1 MNSLIASYGD
11 SDSPSPIIQSGSTE
25 STNQEEQTLN
35 KEQSSSNIHDEK
47 KLEEN
52 IQLKDN
58 HIEEKINEEID
69 LSNIPPSPKGE
80 CDPNLQA
87 KIALFIQ
94 KHRDGLN
101 LNEDLKRQKQFGN
114 PEILDK
120 IVQHFE
126 IDELGSNYPKDI
138 WDPHG
143 LPKEDYYDKLGKV
156 KTLQFH

>member
-1 MNSLIASYGD
+1 MNTLLSAYGD
-11 SDSPSPIIQSGSTE
+11 SDSSPSPVIKNESIQEKDKKVE
-25 STNQEEQTLN
+25 SPGQPQEQQTTSEIVN
-35 KEQSSSNIHDEK
+35 DK
-47 KLEEN
+47 KPAEEN
-52 IQLKDN
+52 AELN
-58 HIEEKINEEID
+58 
-69 LSNIPPSPKGE
+69 NIPPSPEGE